1 MQMSSHKGVSRTL
14 LDEFNQI
21 PQSDT
26 PNQSKEKKTTKRSE
40 ESEGEDEEEYTP
52 SYPKRDYETRNR
64 QKGHSAP
71 RQEAETAKSSLKPRQ
86 ENSLGELT
94 KKFIQLIKQS
104 EDYCIDL
111 NDAVGE
117 LNVQK

>member
-1 MQMSSHKGVSRTL
+1 MNNRKGISRTL
-14 LDEFNQI
+14 LDEFNNI
-21 PQSDT
+21 DKEPEPVT
-26 PNQSKEKKTTKRSE
+26 RKSKEKEKRLEASQNEE
-40 ESEGEDEEEYTP
+40 ESYTP

-64 QKGHSAP
+64 NKTQISSGNKND
-71 RQEAETAKSSLKPRQ
+71 QESSKSILKPRQ

-94 KKFIQLIKQS
+94 KKFISLIKQT